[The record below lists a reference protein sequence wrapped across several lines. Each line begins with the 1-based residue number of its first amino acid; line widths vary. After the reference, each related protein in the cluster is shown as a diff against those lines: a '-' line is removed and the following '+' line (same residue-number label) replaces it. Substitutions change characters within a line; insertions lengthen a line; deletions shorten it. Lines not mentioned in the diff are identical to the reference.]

1 MQAEFVTYADLIVKP
16 RLLQWKVSI
25 RLESTLYVKFN
36 MARRSP
42 LIIIQSQENKEEYEV
57 SVCLCGSQVC
67 RMSYLNLT
75 GGVAFQ
81 KVLKGCHGILDR
93 YQLMFKARELNM
105 VSEEVYI
112 DLRITREGSGTD

>member
-1 MQAEFVTYADLIVKP
+1 
-16 RLLQWKVSI
+16 
-25 RLESTLYVKFN
+25 

-67 RMSYLNLT
+67 RMSYSNLT

-93 YQLMFKARELNM
+93 YQLMFEARELNM

-112 DLRITREGSGTD
+112 DLGRTGRKRIKC